1 MNLSKNYI
9 ALTEGRMSRS
19 EFLRQARQSFPNL
32 IGAGNNFEDALKIL
46 TRKGLINEELIYR
59 NKADKFPLESIERG
73 IRYELE
79 VMDVFDVHH
88 PSQEQYKKARQRAI
102 DNLGKDP
109 LYYINRIAGGT
120 KELADRD
127 QKEVDNNDQ
136 MKKVEAGTKHTLKE
150 GKYITEAPT
159 EDNVQLNKKFLDL
172 YIKYKDGNYKVKDKE
187 TGELKAGKK
196 LAPETAASKACMVV
210 RKSMNA
216 PRFRPDR
223 NTIASCSVGR
233 GKLQYQGEKDGVPT
247 FNYAWSL
254 KEATP
259 RTQYKDN
266 HVWTVNEY
274 KLAYVLAEFGN
285 QGLQLISQIYG
296 INNLNIKLLANTIIG
311 TTDAGLRF
319 AVNGMKK
326 VINDEQDSK
335 WLASYFGNT
344 KALEAYQELDGK
356 SMNDCQSAISAEK
369 CSEEEA
375 AAAQKAQEAIDTKRS
390 EGDAMANATTKQ
402 IVDRAFADFK
412 DNRTSIGKSIQDPI
426 KADKAAFVGVC
437 KNLRYDVDDPRRAV
451 LWAYLRD
458 KVNIN
463 SQARQDLD
471 AKYGVNNNTAPKFKA
486 KNLKAGNVEE
496 ATKTVNDPLFSQFY
510 QHFVKKYKDAGDPN
524 AELKARKDAKG
535 ALARYKAKQM
545 KEQQEKAVLKEHII
559 NIVGKVL
566 NEAATANLAQL
577 SDENA
582 SVSELPGIIN
592 NLENVVTEIESFW
605 IKEQQ
610 KIQGIFDQVGNIKN
624 EDGLPVGYKFVQPII
639 DSLKKDLDPVL
650 AKITLDDLKLPE
662 APAPDQTQVNDPNVE
677 VDPNDPNA
685 VPSVEPK
692 QTVFS
697 PAAKKL
703 ALQEADVEKVLRNIN
718 NLGLSD
724 EQRKKIIELSNAMYT
739 AIRQNSTN
747 MYYYAR
753 QLHDYLDQ
761 VLPKSNS
768 SLQES
773 KKKRYVK

>member
-46 TRKGLINEELIYR
+46 TRKGLINEELIYQ

-102 DNLGKDP
+102 DNLGKDS

-120 KELADRD
+120 KELADRN

-254 KEATP
+254 KEAT
-259 RTQYKDN
+259 
-266 HVWTVNEY
+266 
-274 KLAYVLAEFGN
+274 
-285 QGLQLISQIYG
+285 
-296 INNLNIKLLANTIIG
+296 
-311 TTDAGLRF
+311 
-319 AVNGMKK
+319 
-326 VINDEQDSK
+326 
-335 WLASYFGNT
+335 
-344 KALEAYQELDGK
+344 
-356 SMNDCQSAISAEK
+356 
-369 CSEEEA
+369 
-375 AAAQKAQEAIDTKRS
+375 
-390 EGDAMANATTKQ
+390 
-402 IVDRAFADFK
+402 
-412 DNRTSIGKSIQDPI
+412 
-426 KADKAAFVGVC
+426 
-437 KNLRYDVDDPRRAV
+437 
-451 LWAYLRD
+451 
-458 KVNIN
+458 
-463 SQARQDLD
+463 
-471 AKYGVNNNTAPKFKA
+471 
-486 KNLKAGNVEE
+486 
-496 ATKTVNDPLFSQFY
+496 KTVNDPLFSQFY

-559 NIVGKVL
+559 SIVGKVL

-662 APAPDQTQVNDPNVE
+662 APAPDQTQVNDPNAE

-697 PAAKKL
+697 PAAKKT

-739 AIRQNSTN
+739 AISQNSTD
-747 MYYYAR
+747 MYYYCR

-773 KKKRYVK
+773 KKKRYSK

>member
-46 TRKGLINEELIYR
+46 TRKGLINEELIYQ

-254 KEATP
+254 KEAT
-259 RTQYKDN
+259 
-266 HVWTVNEY
+266 
-274 KLAYVLAEFGN
+274 
-285 QGLQLISQIYG
+285 
-296 INNLNIKLLANTIIG
+296 
-311 TTDAGLRF
+311 
-319 AVNGMKK
+319 
-326 VINDEQDSK
+326 
-335 WLASYFGNT
+335 
-344 KALEAYQELDGK
+344 
-356 SMNDCQSAISAEK
+356 
-369 CSEEEA
+369 
-375 AAAQKAQEAIDTKRS
+375 
-390 EGDAMANATTKQ
+390 
-402 IVDRAFADFK
+402 
-412 DNRTSIGKSIQDPI
+412 
-426 KADKAAFVGVC
+426 
-437 KNLRYDVDDPRRAV
+437 
-451 LWAYLRD
+451 
-458 KVNIN
+458 
-463 SQARQDLD
+463 
-471 AKYGVNNNTAPKFKA
+471 
-486 KNLKAGNVEE
+486 
-496 ATKTVNDPLFSQFY
+496 KTVNDPLFSQFY

-559 NIVGKVL
+559 SIVGKVL

-662 APAPDQTQVNDPNVE
+662 APAPDQTQVNDPNAE

-697 PAAKKL
+697 PATKKL

-747 MYYYAR
+747 MYYYCR

>member
-46 TRKGLINEELIYR
+46 TRKGLINEELIYQ

-102 DNLGKDP
+102 DNLGKDS

-120 KELADRD
+120 KELADRN

-254 KEATP
+254 K
-259 RTQYKDN
+259 
-266 HVWTVNEY
+266 
-274 KLAYVLAEFGN
+274 
-285 QGLQLISQIYG
+285 
-296 INNLNIKLLANTIIG
+296 
-311 TTDAGLRF
+311 
-319 AVNGMKK
+319 
-326 VINDEQDSK
+326 
-335 WLASYFGNT
+335 
-344 KALEAYQELDGK
+344 
-356 SMNDCQSAISAEK
+356 
-369 CSEEEA
+369 
-375 AAAQKAQEAIDTKRS
+375 
-390 EGDAMANATTKQ
+390 
-402 IVDRAFADFK
+402 
-412 DNRTSIGKSIQDPI
+412 
-426 KADKAAFVGVC
+426 
-437 KNLRYDVDDPRRAV
+437 
-451 LWAYLRD
+451 
-458 KVNIN
+458 
-463 SQARQDLD
+463 
-471 AKYGVNNNTAPKFKA
+471 
-486 KNLKAGNVEE
+486 E

-662 APAPDQTQVNDPNVE
+662 APAPDQTQVNDPNAE

-697 PAAKKL
+697 PAAKKT

-739 AIRQNSTN
+739 AISQNSTD
-747 MYYYAR
+747 MYYYCR

-761 VLPKSNS
+761 VLPKSDS

-773 KKKRYVK
+773 KKKRYSK

>member
-46 TRKGLINEELIYR
+46 TRKGLINEELIYQ

-102 DNLGKDP
+102 DNLGKDS

-120 KELADRD
+120 KELADRN

-150 GKYITEAPT
+150 GKYTENISEDIGYWFPFAVLASYVIGSLLGYSIYGIASNLKKIQNTLKSKKLDKQAATVLKKFLEDLNNDSEFQQWKSNKKRKLRDLEKIVNRVCQGPNEKIVRRVARDIWQKSQLGTLEEAPT

-254 KEATP
+254 K
-259 RTQYKDN
+259 
-266 HVWTVNEY
+266 
-274 KLAYVLAEFGN
+274 
-285 QGLQLISQIYG
+285 
-296 INNLNIKLLANTIIG
+296 
-311 TTDAGLRF
+311 
-319 AVNGMKK
+319 
-326 VINDEQDSK
+326 
-335 WLASYFGNT
+335 
-344 KALEAYQELDGK
+344 
-356 SMNDCQSAISAEK
+356 
-369 CSEEEA
+369 
-375 AAAQKAQEAIDTKRS
+375 
-390 EGDAMANATTKQ
+390 
-402 IVDRAFADFK
+402 
-412 DNRTSIGKSIQDPI
+412 
-426 KADKAAFVGVC
+426 
-437 KNLRYDVDDPRRAV
+437 
-451 LWAYLRD
+451 
-458 KVNIN
+458 
-463 SQARQDLD
+463 
-471 AKYGVNNNTAPKFKA
+471 
-486 KNLKAGNVEE
+486 E

-662 APAPDQTQVNDPNVE
+662 APAPDQIQVNDPNTE

-697 PAAKKL
+697 PAAKKT

-739 AIRQNSTN
+739 AISQNSTD
-747 MYYYAR
+747 MYYYCR

-773 KKKRYVK
+773 KKKRYSK

>member
-46 TRKGLINEELIYR
+46 TRKGLINEELIYQ

-102 DNLGKDP
+102 DNLGKDS

-120 KELADRD
+120 KELADRN

-254 KEATP
+254 K
-259 RTQYKDN
+259 
-266 HVWTVNEY
+266 
-274 KLAYVLAEFGN
+274 
-285 QGLQLISQIYG
+285 
-296 INNLNIKLLANTIIG
+296 
-311 TTDAGLRF
+311 
-319 AVNGMKK
+319 
-326 VINDEQDSK
+326 
-335 WLASYFGNT
+335 
-344 KALEAYQELDGK
+344 
-356 SMNDCQSAISAEK
+356 
-369 CSEEEA
+369 
-375 AAAQKAQEAIDTKRS
+375 
-390 EGDAMANATTKQ
+390 
-402 IVDRAFADFK
+402 
-412 DNRTSIGKSIQDPI
+412 
-426 KADKAAFVGVC
+426 
-437 KNLRYDVDDPRRAV
+437 
-451 LWAYLRD
+451 
-458 KVNIN
+458 
-463 SQARQDLD
+463 
-471 AKYGVNNNTAPKFKA
+471 
-486 KNLKAGNVEE
+486 E

-697 PAAKKL
+697 PAAKKT

-739 AIRQNSTN
+739 AISQNSTD
-747 MYYYAR
+747 MYYYCR

-773 KKKRYVK
+773 KKKRYSK

>member
-46 TRKGLINEELIYR
+46 TRKGLINEELIYQ

-88 PSQEQYKKARQRAI
+88 PTQEQYKKARQRAI

-120 KELADRD
+120 KELADRN

-254 KEATP
+254 K
-259 RTQYKDN
+259 
-266 HVWTVNEY
+266 
-274 KLAYVLAEFGN
+274 
-285 QGLQLISQIYG
+285 
-296 INNLNIKLLANTIIG
+296 
-311 TTDAGLRF
+311 
-319 AVNGMKK
+319 
-326 VINDEQDSK
+326 
-335 WLASYFGNT
+335 
-344 KALEAYQELDGK
+344 
-356 SMNDCQSAISAEK
+356 
-369 CSEEEA
+369 
-375 AAAQKAQEAIDTKRS
+375 
-390 EGDAMANATTKQ
+390 
-402 IVDRAFADFK
+402 
-412 DNRTSIGKSIQDPI
+412 
-426 KADKAAFVGVC
+426 
-437 KNLRYDVDDPRRAV
+437 
-451 LWAYLRD
+451 
-458 KVNIN
+458 
-463 SQARQDLD
+463 
-471 AKYGVNNNTAPKFKA
+471 
-486 KNLKAGNVEE
+486 E

-624 EDGLPVGYKFVQPII
+624 EDGLPVGYKFVQPIL
-639 DSLKKDLDPVL
+639 DSLRKDLDPVL

-662 APAPDQTQVNDPNVE
+662 APAPDQTQVNDPNAE

-724 EQRKKIIELSNAMYT
+724 EQKKKIIELSNAMYT
-739 AIRQNSTN
+739 AIRQNSTD
-747 MYYYAR
+747 MYYYCR

-773 KKKRYVK
+773 KKKRYIK

>member
-46 TRKGLINEELIYR
+46 TRKGLINEELIYQ

-102 DNLGKDP
+102 DNLGKDS
-109 LYYINRIAGGT
+109 LYYINRIAGCT

-159 EDNVQLNKKFLDL
+159 EDSTQLNKKFLDL

-254 KEATP
+254 K
-259 RTQYKDN
+259 
-266 HVWTVNEY
+266 
-274 KLAYVLAEFGN
+274 
-285 QGLQLISQIYG
+285 
-296 INNLNIKLLANTIIG
+296 
-311 TTDAGLRF
+311 
-319 AVNGMKK
+319 
-326 VINDEQDSK
+326 
-335 WLASYFGNT
+335 
-344 KALEAYQELDGK
+344 
-356 SMNDCQSAISAEK
+356 
-369 CSEEEA
+369 
-375 AAAQKAQEAIDTKRS
+375 
-390 EGDAMANATTKQ
+390 
-402 IVDRAFADFK
+402 
-412 DNRTSIGKSIQDPI
+412 
-426 KADKAAFVGVC
+426 
-437 KNLRYDVDDPRRAV
+437 
-451 LWAYLRD
+451 
-458 KVNIN
+458 
-463 SQARQDLD
+463 
-471 AKYGVNNNTAPKFKA
+471 
-486 KNLKAGNVEE
+486 E

-624 EDGLPVGYKFVQPII
+624 EDGLPVGYKFVQPIL

-677 VDPNDPNA
+677 VDSNDPNA

-739 AIRQNSTN
+739 AIRQNSTD
-747 MYYYAR
+747 MYYYCR

-773 KKKRYVK
+773 FNSKKLDQLCSQHKGIKTGVNDKAVLFALQQQVTDKNFDQIFHGWKGKNLSDGEKQKLDQIVFNDGTHLTIDLSSLDMNKASNQRFSRDKTSYNAKDDSYVPTLGKNSKNVNIPLARSIRRQRYSK

>member
-46 TRKGLINEELIYR
+46 TRKGLINEELIYQ

-159 EDNVQLNKKFLDL
+159 EDSVQLNKKFLDL

-254 KEATP
+254 K
-259 RTQYKDN
+259 
-266 HVWTVNEY
+266 
-274 KLAYVLAEFGN
+274 
-285 QGLQLISQIYG
+285 
-296 INNLNIKLLANTIIG
+296 
-311 TTDAGLRF
+311 
-319 AVNGMKK
+319 
-326 VINDEQDSK
+326 
-335 WLASYFGNT
+335 
-344 KALEAYQELDGK
+344 
-356 SMNDCQSAISAEK
+356 
-369 CSEEEA
+369 
-375 AAAQKAQEAIDTKRS
+375 
-390 EGDAMANATTKQ
+390 
-402 IVDRAFADFK
+402 
-412 DNRTSIGKSIQDPI
+412 
-426 KADKAAFVGVC
+426 
-437 KNLRYDVDDPRRAV
+437 
-451 LWAYLRD
+451 
-458 KVNIN
+458 
-463 SQARQDLD
+463 
-471 AKYGVNNNTAPKFKA
+471 
-486 KNLKAGNVEE
+486 E

-747 MYYYAR
+747 MYYYCR

-761 VLPKSNS
+761 VLPESNS

-773 KKKRYVK
+773 FNSKKLDQLCSQHKGIKADVNDKAVLFALQQQVTDKNFDQIFHGWKGKNLSDREKQKLDQIVFNDGTHLTVDLSSLDMNKASNQRFNRDKTSYNAKDDSYVPTLGKNSKNVNIPLARSIRRQRYSK

>member
-46 TRKGLINEELIYR
+46 TRKGLINEELIYQ

-102 DNLGKDP
+102 DNLGKDS

-254 KEATP
+254 K
-259 RTQYKDN
+259 
-266 HVWTVNEY
+266 
-274 KLAYVLAEFGN
+274 
-285 QGLQLISQIYG
+285 
-296 INNLNIKLLANTIIG
+296 
-311 TTDAGLRF
+311 
-319 AVNGMKK
+319 
-326 VINDEQDSK
+326 
-335 WLASYFGNT
+335 
-344 KALEAYQELDGK
+344 
-356 SMNDCQSAISAEK
+356 
-369 CSEEEA
+369 
-375 AAAQKAQEAIDTKRS
+375 
-390 EGDAMANATTKQ
+390 
-402 IVDRAFADFK
+402 
-412 DNRTSIGKSIQDPI
+412 
-426 KADKAAFVGVC
+426 
-437 KNLRYDVDDPRRAV
+437 
-451 LWAYLRD
+451 
-458 KVNIN
+458 
-463 SQARQDLD
+463 
-471 AKYGVNNNTAPKFKA
+471 
-486 KNLKAGNVEE
+486 E

-703 ALQEADVEKVLRNIN
+703 ALQEADVEKVLSNIN

-724 EQRKKIIELSNAMYT
+724 EQKKKIIELSNAMYT

-747 MYYYAR
+747 MYYYGR

-773 KKKRYVK
+773 KKKRYSK

>member
-46 TRKGLINEELIYR
+46 TRKGLINEELIYQ

-120 KELADRD
+120 KELADRN

-136 MKKVEAGTKHTLKE
+136 MKKVEAGTKHTLRE

-159 EDNVQLNKKFLDL
+159 EDSTQLNKKFLDL

-254 KEATP
+254 K
-259 RTQYKDN
+259 
-266 HVWTVNEY
+266 
-274 KLAYVLAEFGN
+274 
-285 QGLQLISQIYG
+285 
-296 INNLNIKLLANTIIG
+296 
-311 TTDAGLRF
+311 
-319 AVNGMKK
+319 
-326 VINDEQDSK
+326 
-335 WLASYFGNT
+335 
-344 KALEAYQELDGK
+344 
-356 SMNDCQSAISAEK
+356 
-369 CSEEEA
+369 
-375 AAAQKAQEAIDTKRS
+375 
-390 EGDAMANATTKQ
+390 
-402 IVDRAFADFK
+402 
-412 DNRTSIGKSIQDPI
+412 
-426 KADKAAFVGVC
+426 
-437 KNLRYDVDDPRRAV
+437 
-451 LWAYLRD
+451 
-458 KVNIN
+458 
-463 SQARQDLD
+463 
-471 AKYGVNNNTAPKFKA
+471 
-486 KNLKAGNVEE
+486 E

-592 NLENVVTEIESFW
+592 SLENVVTEIESFW

-662 APAPDQTQVNDPNVE
+662 APAPDQTQVNDPNAE

-739 AIRQNSTN
+739 AIRQNSTD
-747 MYYYAR
+747 MYYYCR

-773 KKKRYVK
+773 KKKRYSK

>member
-46 TRKGLINEELIYR
+46 TRKGLINEELIYQ

-120 KELADRD
+120 KELADRN

-254 KEATP
+254 K
-259 RTQYKDN
+259 
-266 HVWTVNEY
+266 
-274 KLAYVLAEFGN
+274 
-285 QGLQLISQIYG
+285 
-296 INNLNIKLLANTIIG
+296 
-311 TTDAGLRF
+311 
-319 AVNGMKK
+319 
-326 VINDEQDSK
+326 
-335 WLASYFGNT
+335 
-344 KALEAYQELDGK
+344 
-356 SMNDCQSAISAEK
+356 
-369 CSEEEA
+369 
-375 AAAQKAQEAIDTKRS
+375 
-390 EGDAMANATTKQ
+390 
-402 IVDRAFADFK
+402 
-412 DNRTSIGKSIQDPI
+412 
-426 KADKAAFVGVC
+426 
-437 KNLRYDVDDPRRAV
+437 
-451 LWAYLRD
+451 
-458 KVNIN
+458 
-463 SQARQDLD
+463 
-471 AKYGVNNNTAPKFKA
+471 
-486 KNLKAGNVEE
+486 E

-662 APAPDQTQVNDPNVE
+662 APASDQTQVNDPNAE

-703 ALQEADVEKVLRNIN
+703 ALQEADVEKVLSNIN

-724 EQRKKIIELSNAMYT
+724 EQKKKIIELSNAMYT
-739 AIRQNSTN
+739 AIRQNSTS
-747 MYYYAR
+747 MYYYCR

-773 KKKRYVK
+773 FNSKKLDQLCSQHKGIKADVNDKAVLFALQQQVTDKNFDQIFHGWKGKNLSDREKQKLDQIVFNDGTHLTVDLSSLDMNKASNQRFSRDKTSYNAKDDSYVPTLGKNSKNVNIPLARSIRRQRYSKLK

>member
-46 TRKGLINEELIYR
+46 TRKGLINEELIYQ

-102 DNLGKDP
+102 DNLGKDS
-109 LYYINRIAGGT
+109 LYYINRIAGCT

-254 KEATP
+254 KEAT
-259 RTQYKDN
+259 
-266 HVWTVNEY
+266 
-274 KLAYVLAEFGN
+274 
-285 QGLQLISQIYG
+285 
-296 INNLNIKLLANTIIG
+296 
-311 TTDAGLRF
+311 
-319 AVNGMKK
+319 
-326 VINDEQDSK
+326 
-335 WLASYFGNT
+335 
-344 KALEAYQELDGK
+344 
-356 SMNDCQSAISAEK
+356 
-369 CSEEEA
+369 
-375 AAAQKAQEAIDTKRS
+375 
-390 EGDAMANATTKQ
+390 
-402 IVDRAFADFK
+402 
-412 DNRTSIGKSIQDPI
+412 
-426 KADKAAFVGVC
+426 
-437 KNLRYDVDDPRRAV
+437 
-451 LWAYLRD
+451 
-458 KVNIN
+458 
-463 SQARQDLD
+463 
-471 AKYGVNNNTAPKFKA
+471 
-486 KNLKAGNVEE
+486 
-496 ATKTVNDPLFSQFY
+496 KTVNDPLFSQFY

-545 KEQQEKAVLKEHII
+545 KEQQEKAILKEHII

-662 APAPDQTQVNDPNVE
+662 APAPDQTQVNDPNAE

-739 AIRQNSTN
+739 AISQNSTD

-773 KKKRYVK
+773 KKKRYSK

>member
-46 TRKGLINEELIYR
+46 TRKGLINEELIYQ

-120 KELADRD
+120 KELADRN

-150 GKYITEAPT
+150 GKYTENISEDIGYWFPFAVLASYVVGSLLGYSIYGIASNLKKIQNTLKSKKLDKQAATVLKKFLEDLNNDSEFQQWKSNKKRKLRDLEKIVNRVCQGPNEKIVRRVARDIWQKSQLGTLEEAPT

-254 KEATP
+254 KEAT
-259 RTQYKDN
+259 
-266 HVWTVNEY
+266 
-274 KLAYVLAEFGN
+274 
-285 QGLQLISQIYG
+285 
-296 INNLNIKLLANTIIG
+296 
-311 TTDAGLRF
+311 
-319 AVNGMKK
+319 
-326 VINDEQDSK
+326 
-335 WLASYFGNT
+335 
-344 KALEAYQELDGK
+344 
-356 SMNDCQSAISAEK
+356 
-369 CSEEEA
+369 
-375 AAAQKAQEAIDTKRS
+375 
-390 EGDAMANATTKQ
+390 
-402 IVDRAFADFK
+402 
-412 DNRTSIGKSIQDPI
+412 
-426 KADKAAFVGVC
+426 
-437 KNLRYDVDDPRRAV
+437 
-451 LWAYLRD
+451 
-458 KVNIN
+458 
-463 SQARQDLD
+463 
-471 AKYGVNNNTAPKFKA
+471 
-486 KNLKAGNVEE
+486 
-496 ATKTVNDPLFSQFY
+496 KTVNDPLFSQFY

-559 NIVGKVL
+559 SIVGKVL

-662 APAPDQTQVNDPNVE
+662 APAPDQIQVNDPNAE

-739 AIRQNSTN
+739 AIRQNSTD
-747 MYYYAR
+747 MYYYCR

-768 SLQES
+768 PLQES
-773 KKKRYVK
+773 KKKRYIK

>member
-46 TRKGLINEELIYR
+46 TRKGLINEELIYQ

-120 KELADRD
+120 KELADRN

-254 KEATP
+254 K
-259 RTQYKDN
+259 
-266 HVWTVNEY
+266 
-274 KLAYVLAEFGN
+274 
-285 QGLQLISQIYG
+285 
-296 INNLNIKLLANTIIG
+296 
-311 TTDAGLRF
+311 
-319 AVNGMKK
+319 
-326 VINDEQDSK
+326 
-335 WLASYFGNT
+335 
-344 KALEAYQELDGK
+344 
-356 SMNDCQSAISAEK
+356 
-369 CSEEEA
+369 
-375 AAAQKAQEAIDTKRS
+375 
-390 EGDAMANATTKQ
+390 
-402 IVDRAFADFK
+402 
-412 DNRTSIGKSIQDPI
+412 
-426 KADKAAFVGVC
+426 
-437 KNLRYDVDDPRRAV
+437 
-451 LWAYLRD
+451 
-458 KVNIN
+458 
-463 SQARQDLD
+463 
-471 AKYGVNNNTAPKFKA
+471 
-486 KNLKAGNVEE
+486 E

-662 APAPDQTQVNDPNVE
+662 APAPDQTQVNDPNAE

-739 AIRQNSTN
+739 AIRQNSTD
-747 MYYYAR
+747 MYYYCR

-773 KKKRYVK
+773 KKKRYSK

>member
-46 TRKGLINEELIYR
+46 TRKGLINEELIYQ

-136 MKKVEAGTKHTLKE
+136 MKKVEVGTKHTLKE
-150 GKYITEAPT
+150 GKYTENISEDIGYWFPFAVLASYVIGSLLGYSIYGIASNLKKIQNTLKSKKLDKQAATVLKKFLEDLNNDSEFQQWKSNKKRKLRDLEKIVNRVCQGPNEKIVRRVARDIWQKSQLGTLEEAPT
-159 EDNVQLNKKFLDL
+159 EDNTQLNKKFLDL
-172 YIKYKDGNYKVKDKE
+172 YIKYKDGNYQVKDKE
-187 TGELKAGKK
+187 SGELKPGKK
-196 LAPETAASKACMVV
+196 LAPETAAQKACLVI

-254 KEATP
+254 K
-259 RTQYKDN
+259 
-266 HVWTVNEY
+266 
-274 KLAYVLAEFGN
+274 
-285 QGLQLISQIYG
+285 
-296 INNLNIKLLANTIIG
+296 
-311 TTDAGLRF
+311 
-319 AVNGMKK
+319 
-326 VINDEQDSK
+326 
-335 WLASYFGNT
+335 
-344 KALEAYQELDGK
+344 
-356 SMNDCQSAISAEK
+356 
-369 CSEEEA
+369 
-375 AAAQKAQEAIDTKRS
+375 
-390 EGDAMANATTKQ
+390 
-402 IVDRAFADFK
+402 
-412 DNRTSIGKSIQDPI
+412 
-426 KADKAAFVGVC
+426 
-437 KNLRYDVDDPRRAV
+437 
-451 LWAYLRD
+451 
-458 KVNIN
+458 
-463 SQARQDLD
+463 
-471 AKYGVNNNTAPKFKA
+471 
-486 KNLKAGNVEE
+486 E

-739 AIRQNSTN
+739 AIRQNSTD
-747 MYYYAR
+747 MYYYCR

-773 KKKRYVK
+773 KKKRYIK

>member
-46 TRKGLINEELIYR
+46 TRKGLINEELIYQ

-120 KELADRD
+120 KELADRN

-150 GKYITEAPT
+150 GKYTENISEDIGYWFPFAVLASYVIGSLLGYSIYGIASNLKKIQNTLKSKKLDKQAATVLKKFLEDLNNDPEFQQWKSNKKRKLRDLEKIVNRVCQGPNEKIVRRVARDIWQKSKLGTLEEAPT
-159 EDNVQLNKKFLDL
+159 EDNTQLNKKFLDL
-172 YIKYKDGNYKVKDKE
+172 YIKYKDGNYQVKDKE
-187 TGELKAGKK
+187 SGELKPGKK
-196 LAPETAASKACMVV
+196 LAPETAAQKACLVI

-254 KEATP
+254 K
-259 RTQYKDN
+259 
-266 HVWTVNEY
+266 
-274 KLAYVLAEFGN
+274 
-285 QGLQLISQIYG
+285 
-296 INNLNIKLLANTIIG
+296 
-311 TTDAGLRF
+311 
-319 AVNGMKK
+319 
-326 VINDEQDSK
+326 
-335 WLASYFGNT
+335 
-344 KALEAYQELDGK
+344 
-356 SMNDCQSAISAEK
+356 
-369 CSEEEA
+369 
-375 AAAQKAQEAIDTKRS
+375 
-390 EGDAMANATTKQ
+390 
-402 IVDRAFADFK
+402 
-412 DNRTSIGKSIQDPI
+412 
-426 KADKAAFVGVC
+426 
-437 KNLRYDVDDPRRAV
+437 
-451 LWAYLRD
+451 
-458 KVNIN
+458 
-463 SQARQDLD
+463 
-471 AKYGVNNNTAPKFKA
+471 
-486 KNLKAGNVEE
+486 E

-592 NLENVVTEIESFW
+592 SLENVVTEIESFW

-662 APAPDQTQVNDPNVE
+662 APAPDQTQVNDPNAE

-703 ALQEADVEKVLRNIN
+703 DLQEADVEKVLRNIN

-739 AIRQNSTN
+739 AISQNSTD
-747 MYYYAR
+747 MYYYCR

-773 KKKRYVK
+773 KKKRYIK

>member
-1 MNLSKNYI
+1 
-9 ALTEGRMSRS
+9 
-19 EFLRQARQSFPNL
+19 
-32 IGAGNNFEDALKIL
+32 
-46 TRKGLINEELIYR
+46 
-59 NKADKFPLESIERG
+59 
-73 IRYELE
+73 
-79 VMDVFDVHH
+79 
-88 PSQEQYKKARQRAI
+88 
-102 DNLGKDP
+102 
-109 LYYINRIAGGT
+109 
-120 KELADRD
+120 
-127 QKEVDNNDQ
+127 
-136 MKKVEAGTKHTLKE
+136 
-150 GKYITEAPT
+150 
-159 EDNVQLNKKFLDL
+159 
-172 YIKYKDGNYKVKDKE
+172 
-187 TGELKAGKK
+187 
-196 LAPETAASKACMVV
+196 MVV

-254 KEATP
+254 K
-259 RTQYKDN
+259 
-266 HVWTVNEY
+266 
-274 KLAYVLAEFGN
+274 
-285 QGLQLISQIYG
+285 
-296 INNLNIKLLANTIIG
+296 
-311 TTDAGLRF
+311 
-319 AVNGMKK
+319 
-326 VINDEQDSK
+326 
-335 WLASYFGNT
+335 
-344 KALEAYQELDGK
+344 
-356 SMNDCQSAISAEK
+356 
-369 CSEEEA
+369 
-375 AAAQKAQEAIDTKRS
+375 
-390 EGDAMANATTKQ
+390 
-402 IVDRAFADFK
+402 
-412 DNRTSIGKSIQDPI
+412 
-426 KADKAAFVGVC
+426 
-437 KNLRYDVDDPRRAV
+437 
-451 LWAYLRD
+451 
-458 KVNIN
+458 
-463 SQARQDLD
+463 
-471 AKYGVNNNTAPKFKA
+471 
-486 KNLKAGNVEE
+486 E

-703 ALQEADVEKVLRNIN
+703 ALQEADVEKVLSNIN

-724 EQRKKIIELSNAMYT
+724 EQKKKIIELSNAMYT

-747 MYYYAR
+747 MYYYGR

-773 KKKRYVK
+773 KKKRYSK

>member
-46 TRKGLINEELIYR
+46 TRKGLINEELIYQ

-254 KEATP
+254 KEAT
-259 RTQYKDN
+259 
-266 HVWTVNEY
+266 
-274 KLAYVLAEFGN
+274 
-285 QGLQLISQIYG
+285 
-296 INNLNIKLLANTIIG
+296 
-311 TTDAGLRF
+311 
-319 AVNGMKK
+319 
-326 VINDEQDSK
+326 
-335 WLASYFGNT
+335 
-344 KALEAYQELDGK
+344 
-356 SMNDCQSAISAEK
+356 
-369 CSEEEA
+369 
-375 AAAQKAQEAIDTKRS
+375 
-390 EGDAMANATTKQ
+390 
-402 IVDRAFADFK
+402 
-412 DNRTSIGKSIQDPI
+412 
-426 KADKAAFVGVC
+426 
-437 KNLRYDVDDPRRAV
+437 
-451 LWAYLRD
+451 
-458 KVNIN
+458 
-463 SQARQDLD
+463 
-471 AKYGVNNNTAPKFKA
+471 
-486 KNLKAGNVEE
+486 
-496 ATKTVNDPLFSQFY
+496 KTVNDPLFSQFY

-624 EDGLPVGYKFVQPII
+624 EDGLPVGYKFVQPIL

-662 APAPDQTQVNDPNVE
+662 APAPDQTQVNDPNAE

-724 EQRKKIIELSNAMYT
+724 EQKKKIIELSNAMYT
-739 AIRQNSTN
+739 AIRQNSTD
-747 MYYYAR
+747 MYYYCR

-773 KKKRYVK
+773 KKKRYIK

>member
-46 TRKGLINEELIYR
+46 TRKGLINEELIYQ

-120 KELADRD
+120 KELADRN

-254 KEATP
+254 KEAT
-259 RTQYKDN
+259 
-266 HVWTVNEY
+266 
-274 KLAYVLAEFGN
+274 
-285 QGLQLISQIYG
+285 
-296 INNLNIKLLANTIIG
+296 
-311 TTDAGLRF
+311 
-319 AVNGMKK
+319 
-326 VINDEQDSK
+326 
-335 WLASYFGNT
+335 
-344 KALEAYQELDGK
+344 
-356 SMNDCQSAISAEK
+356 
-369 CSEEEA
+369 
-375 AAAQKAQEAIDTKRS
+375 
-390 EGDAMANATTKQ
+390 
-402 IVDRAFADFK
+402 
-412 DNRTSIGKSIQDPI
+412 
-426 KADKAAFVGVC
+426 
-437 KNLRYDVDDPRRAV
+437 
-451 LWAYLRD
+451 
-458 KVNIN
+458 
-463 SQARQDLD
+463 
-471 AKYGVNNNTAPKFKA
+471 
-486 KNLKAGNVEE
+486 
-496 ATKTVNDPLFSQFY
+496 KTVNDPLFSQFY

-592 NLENVVTEIESFW
+592 SLENVVTEIESFW

-662 APAPDQTQVNDPNVE
+662 APAPDQTQVNDPNAE

-703 ALQEADVEKVLRNIN
+703 ALQEADVEKVLSNIN

-724 EQRKKIIELSNAMYT
+724 EQKKKIIELSNAMYT
-739 AIRQNSTN
+739 AIRQNSTR
-747 MYYYAR
+747 MYYYGR

-773 KKKRYVK
+773 KKKRYIK

>member
-46 TRKGLINEELIYR
+46 TRKGLINEELIYQ

-120 KELADRD
+120 KELADRN

-254 KEATP
+254 KEAT
-259 RTQYKDN
+259 
-266 HVWTVNEY
+266 
-274 KLAYVLAEFGN
+274 
-285 QGLQLISQIYG
+285 
-296 INNLNIKLLANTIIG
+296 
-311 TTDAGLRF
+311 
-319 AVNGMKK
+319 
-326 VINDEQDSK
+326 
-335 WLASYFGNT
+335 
-344 KALEAYQELDGK
+344 
-356 SMNDCQSAISAEK
+356 
-369 CSEEEA
+369 
-375 AAAQKAQEAIDTKRS
+375 
-390 EGDAMANATTKQ
+390 
-402 IVDRAFADFK
+402 
-412 DNRTSIGKSIQDPI
+412 
-426 KADKAAFVGVC
+426 
-437 KNLRYDVDDPRRAV
+437 
-451 LWAYLRD
+451 
-458 KVNIN
+458 
-463 SQARQDLD
+463 
-471 AKYGVNNNTAPKFKA
+471 
-486 KNLKAGNVEE
+486 
-496 ATKTVNDPLFSQFY
+496 KTVNDPLFSQFY

-592 NLENVVTEIESFW
+592 SLENVVTEIESFW

-662 APAPDQTQVNDPNVE
+662 APAPDQTQVNDPNAE

-739 AIRQNSTN
+739 AIRQNSTD
-747 MYYYAR
+747 MYYYCR

-773 KKKRYVK
+773 KKKRYIK

>member
-1 MNLSKNYI
+1 
-9 ALTEGRMSRS
+9 
-19 EFLRQARQSFPNL
+19 
-32 IGAGNNFEDALKIL
+32 
-46 TRKGLINEELIYR
+46 
-59 NKADKFPLESIERG
+59 
-73 IRYELE
+73 
-79 VMDVFDVHH
+79 MDVFDVHH

-109 LYYINRIAGGT
+109 LYYINRIAGCT

-254 KEATP
+254 K
-259 RTQYKDN
+259 
-266 HVWTVNEY
+266 
-274 KLAYVLAEFGN
+274 
-285 QGLQLISQIYG
+285 
-296 INNLNIKLLANTIIG
+296 
-311 TTDAGLRF
+311 
-319 AVNGMKK
+319 
-326 VINDEQDSK
+326 
-335 WLASYFGNT
+335 
-344 KALEAYQELDGK
+344 
-356 SMNDCQSAISAEK
+356 
-369 CSEEEA
+369 
-375 AAAQKAQEAIDTKRS
+375 
-390 EGDAMANATTKQ
+390 
-402 IVDRAFADFK
+402 
-412 DNRTSIGKSIQDPI
+412 
-426 KADKAAFVGVC
+426 
-437 KNLRYDVDDPRRAV
+437 
-451 LWAYLRD
+451 
-458 KVNIN
+458 
-463 SQARQDLD
+463 
-471 AKYGVNNNTAPKFKA
+471 
-486 KNLKAGNVEE
+486 E

-624 EDGLPVGYKFVQPII
+624 EDGLPVGYKFVQPIL

-662 APAPDQTQVNDPNVE
+662 APAPDQTQVNDPNAE

-739 AIRQNSTN
+739 AIRQNSTD

-773 KKKRYVK
+773 KKKRYIK

>member
-1 MNLSKNYI
+1 MNPSKNYI
-9 ALTEGRMSRS
+9 ALTEGRMSRA
-19 EFLRQARQSFPNL
+19 EFLRQARQAFPNL
-32 IGAGNNFEDALKIL
+32 IGAGNSFDDALKIL
-46 TRKGLINEELIYR
+46 TRRGLINEELVYQ

-79 VMDVFDVHH
+79 VMDVYDIHH

-109 LYYINRIAGGT
+109 LYYINKIAEPVEQPKQEDTEGD
-120 KELADRD
+120 L
-127 QKEVDNNDQ
+127 
-136 MKKVEAGTKHTLKE
+136 KKVEAGTKHTLKE
-150 GKYITEAPT
+150 GKYITEAPA
-159 EDNVQLNKKFLDL
+159 EDSTQLNKKFLDL
-172 YIKYKDGNYKVKDKE
+172 YIKYKDGNYQIKDKE
-187 TGELKAGKK
+187 TGELKPGKK
-196 LAPETAASKACMVV
+196 LAPETAAQKACLVV

-233 GKLQYQGEKDGVPT
+233 GKLQYQGERDGVPS

-266 HVWTVNEY
+266 HVWTANEY
-274 KLAYVLAEFGN
+274 KLAYVLAEFGK
-285 QGLQLISQIYG
+285 QGLQLIGQIYG
-296 INNLNIKLLANTIIG
+296 IDNLSVKLLANTIIG

-319 AVNGMKK
+319 AVDGMKK

-356 SMNDCQSAISAEK
+356 SMNDCRAAISPDR

-402 IVDRAFADFK
+402 IVDRAFEDFK
-412 DNRTSIGKSIQDPI
+412 SNRTSIGKSIQDPV
-426 KADKAAFVGVC
+426 KADKAAFIGVC
-437 KNLRYDVDDPRRAV
+437 KNLGYDPDDPRRAV

-458 KVNIN
+458 RVNIN
-463 SQARQDLD
+463 GQARQDLD
-471 AKYGVNNNTAPKFKA
+471 AKYGVNNSTAPKFKT

-496 ATKTVNDPLFSQFY
+496 ATKTVSDPLFNQFY

-545 KEQQEKAVLKEHII
+545 KEQQEKSILKEHII
-559 NIVGKVL
+559 GIIGKVL

-582 SVSELPGIIN
+582 SVAELPGIIN

-624 EDGLPVGYKFVQPII
+624 EDGLPVGYKFVQPMIE
-639 DSLKKDLDPVL
+639 SLKKDLEPVL

-662 APAPDQTQVNDPNVE
+662 APAPDQTQVNDPNAQAE
-677 VDPNDPNA
+677 VPP
-685 VPSVEPK
+685 VEPK

-697 PAAKKL
+697 PA
-703 ALQEADVEKVLRNIN
+703 QEKE
-718 NLGLSD
+718 
-724 EQRKKIIELSNAMYT
+724 
-739 AIRQNSTN
+739 
-747 MYYYAR
+747 
-753 QLHDYLDQ
+753 
-761 VLPKSNS
+761 P
-768 SLQES
+768 LQES
-773 KKKRYVK
+773 KKNKRYTK

>member
-46 TRKGLINEELIYR
+46 TRKGLINEELIYQ

-120 KELADRD
+120 KELADRN

-159 EDNVQLNKKFLDL
+159 EDNTQLNKKFLDL
-172 YIKYKDGNYKVKDKE
+172 YIKYKDGNYQVKDKE
-187 TGELKAGKK
+187 SGELKPGKK
-196 LAPETAASKACMVV
+196 LAPETAAQKACLVI

-254 KEATP
+254 K
-259 RTQYKDN
+259 
-266 HVWTVNEY
+266 
-274 KLAYVLAEFGN
+274 
-285 QGLQLISQIYG
+285 
-296 INNLNIKLLANTIIG
+296 
-311 TTDAGLRF
+311 
-319 AVNGMKK
+319 
-326 VINDEQDSK
+326 
-335 WLASYFGNT
+335 
-344 KALEAYQELDGK
+344 
-356 SMNDCQSAISAEK
+356 
-369 CSEEEA
+369 
-375 AAAQKAQEAIDTKRS
+375 
-390 EGDAMANATTKQ
+390 
-402 IVDRAFADFK
+402 
-412 DNRTSIGKSIQDPI
+412 
-426 KADKAAFVGVC
+426 
-437 KNLRYDVDDPRRAV
+437 
-451 LWAYLRD
+451 
-458 KVNIN
+458 
-463 SQARQDLD
+463 
-471 AKYGVNNNTAPKFKA
+471 
-486 KNLKAGNVEE
+486 E

-739 AIRQNSTN
+739 AIRQNSTD
-747 MYYYAR
+747 MYYYCR

-773 KKKRYVK
+773 KKKRYIK

>member
-46 TRKGLINEELIYR
+46 TRKGLINEELIYQ

-120 KELADRD
+120 KELAYRN

-159 EDNVQLNKKFLDL
+159 EDSVQLNKKFLDL

-254 KEATP
+254 K
-259 RTQYKDN
+259 
-266 HVWTVNEY
+266 
-274 KLAYVLAEFGN
+274 
-285 QGLQLISQIYG
+285 
-296 INNLNIKLLANTIIG
+296 
-311 TTDAGLRF
+311 
-319 AVNGMKK
+319 
-326 VINDEQDSK
+326 
-335 WLASYFGNT
+335 
-344 KALEAYQELDGK
+344 
-356 SMNDCQSAISAEK
+356 
-369 CSEEEA
+369 
-375 AAAQKAQEAIDTKRS
+375 
-390 EGDAMANATTKQ
+390 
-402 IVDRAFADFK
+402 
-412 DNRTSIGKSIQDPI
+412 
-426 KADKAAFVGVC
+426 
-437 KNLRYDVDDPRRAV
+437 
-451 LWAYLRD
+451 
-458 KVNIN
+458 
-463 SQARQDLD
+463 
-471 AKYGVNNNTAPKFKA
+471 
-486 KNLKAGNVEE
+486 E

-624 EDGLPVGYKFVQPII
+624 EDGLPVGYKFVQPIL

-739 AIRQNSTN
+739 AIRQNSTD
-747 MYYYAR
+747 MYYYCR

-773 KKKRYVK
+773 FNSKKLDQLCSQHKGIKTGVNDKAVLFALQQQVTDKNFDQIFHGWKGKNLSDREKQKLDQIVFNDGTHLTVDLSSLDMDKAGDQRFNRDRTSYNAKDDSYVPTLGKNSKNVNIPLARSIRRQRYSK

>member
-46 TRKGLINEELIYR
+46 TRKGLINEELIYQ

-79 VMDVFDVHH
+79 VMDVFDIHH

-254 KEATP
+254 KEAT
-259 RTQYKDN
+259 
-266 HVWTVNEY
+266 
-274 KLAYVLAEFGN
+274 
-285 QGLQLISQIYG
+285 
-296 INNLNIKLLANTIIG
+296 
-311 TTDAGLRF
+311 
-319 AVNGMKK
+319 
-326 VINDEQDSK
+326 
-335 WLASYFGNT
+335 
-344 KALEAYQELDGK
+344 
-356 SMNDCQSAISAEK
+356 
-369 CSEEEA
+369 
-375 AAAQKAQEAIDTKRS
+375 
-390 EGDAMANATTKQ
+390 
-402 IVDRAFADFK
+402 
-412 DNRTSIGKSIQDPI
+412 
-426 KADKAAFVGVC
+426 
-437 KNLRYDVDDPRRAV
+437 
-451 LWAYLRD
+451 
-458 KVNIN
+458 
-463 SQARQDLD
+463 
-471 AKYGVNNNTAPKFKA
+471 
-486 KNLKAGNVEE
+486 
-496 ATKTVNDPLFSQFY
+496 KTVNDPLFSQFY

-624 EDGLPVGYKFVQPII
+624 EDGLPVGYKFVQPIL

-662 APAPDQTQVNDPNVE
+662 APAPDQTQVNDPNAE

-739 AIRQNSTN
+739 AISQNSTD

-753 QLHDYLDQ
+753 RLHDYLDQ

-773 KKKRYVK
+773 KKKRYSK

>member
-46 TRKGLINEELIYR
+46 TRKGLINEELIYQ

-79 VMDVFDVHH
+79 VMDVFDIHH

-120 KELADRD
+120 KELADRN

-254 KEATP
+254 K
-259 RTQYKDN
+259 
-266 HVWTVNEY
+266 
-274 KLAYVLAEFGN
+274 
-285 QGLQLISQIYG
+285 
-296 INNLNIKLLANTIIG
+296 
-311 TTDAGLRF
+311 
-319 AVNGMKK
+319 
-326 VINDEQDSK
+326 
-335 WLASYFGNT
+335 
-344 KALEAYQELDGK
+344 
-356 SMNDCQSAISAEK
+356 
-369 CSEEEA
+369 
-375 AAAQKAQEAIDTKRS
+375 
-390 EGDAMANATTKQ
+390 
-402 IVDRAFADFK
+402 
-412 DNRTSIGKSIQDPI
+412 
-426 KADKAAFVGVC
+426 
-437 KNLRYDVDDPRRAV
+437 
-451 LWAYLRD
+451 
-458 KVNIN
+458 
-463 SQARQDLD
+463 
-471 AKYGVNNNTAPKFKA
+471 
-486 KNLKAGNVEE
+486 E

-624 EDGLPVGYKFVQPII
+624 EDGLPVGYKFVQPIL

-662 APAPDQTQVNDPNVE
+662 APAPDQTQVNDPNAE

-739 AIRQNSTN
+739 AISQNSTD

-753 QLHDYLDQ
+753 RLHDYLDQ

-773 KKKRYVK
+773 KKKRYSK

>member
-46 TRKGLINEELIYR
+46 TRKGLINEELIYQ

-254 KEATP
+254 KEAT
-259 RTQYKDN
+259 
-266 HVWTVNEY
+266 
-274 KLAYVLAEFGN
+274 
-285 QGLQLISQIYG
+285 
-296 INNLNIKLLANTIIG
+296 
-311 TTDAGLRF
+311 
-319 AVNGMKK
+319 
-326 VINDEQDSK
+326 
-335 WLASYFGNT
+335 
-344 KALEAYQELDGK
+344 
-356 SMNDCQSAISAEK
+356 
-369 CSEEEA
+369 
-375 AAAQKAQEAIDTKRS
+375 
-390 EGDAMANATTKQ
+390 
-402 IVDRAFADFK
+402 
-412 DNRTSIGKSIQDPI
+412 
-426 KADKAAFVGVC
+426 
-437 KNLRYDVDDPRRAV
+437 
-451 LWAYLRD
+451 
-458 KVNIN
+458 
-463 SQARQDLD
+463 
-471 AKYGVNNNTAPKFKA
+471 
-486 KNLKAGNVEE
+486 
-496 ATKTVNDPLFSQFY
+496 KTVNDPLFSQFY

-662 APAPDQTQVNDPNVE
+662 APAPDQTQVNDPNAE

-697 PAAKKL
+697 PATKKL

-739 AIRQNSTN
+739 AISQNSTD

-773 KKKRYVK
+773 KKKRYIK

>member
-46 TRKGLINEELIYR
+46 TRKGLINEELIYQ

-120 KELADRD
+120 KELADRN

-254 KEATP
+254 K
-259 RTQYKDN
+259 
-266 HVWTVNEY
+266 
-274 KLAYVLAEFGN
+274 
-285 QGLQLISQIYG
+285 
-296 INNLNIKLLANTIIG
+296 
-311 TTDAGLRF
+311 
-319 AVNGMKK
+319 
-326 VINDEQDSK
+326 
-335 WLASYFGNT
+335 
-344 KALEAYQELDGK
+344 
-356 SMNDCQSAISAEK
+356 
-369 CSEEEA
+369 
-375 AAAQKAQEAIDTKRS
+375 
-390 EGDAMANATTKQ
+390 
-402 IVDRAFADFK
+402 
-412 DNRTSIGKSIQDPI
+412 
-426 KADKAAFVGVC
+426 
-437 KNLRYDVDDPRRAV
+437 
-451 LWAYLRD
+451 
-458 KVNIN
+458 
-463 SQARQDLD
+463 
-471 AKYGVNNNTAPKFKA
+471 
-486 KNLKAGNVEE
+486 E

-724 EQRKKIIELSNAMYT
+724 EQKKKIIELSNAMYT
-739 AIRQNSTN
+739 AIRQNSTD
-747 MYYYAR
+747 MYYYCR

-773 KKKRYVK
+773 KKKRYIK

>member
-46 TRKGLINEELIYR
+46 TRKGLINEELIYQ

-120 KELADRD
+120 KELADRN

-254 KEATP
+254 K
-259 RTQYKDN
+259 
-266 HVWTVNEY
+266 
-274 KLAYVLAEFGN
+274 
-285 QGLQLISQIYG
+285 
-296 INNLNIKLLANTIIG
+296 
-311 TTDAGLRF
+311 
-319 AVNGMKK
+319 
-326 VINDEQDSK
+326 
-335 WLASYFGNT
+335 
-344 KALEAYQELDGK
+344 
-356 SMNDCQSAISAEK
+356 
-369 CSEEEA
+369 
-375 AAAQKAQEAIDTKRS
+375 
-390 EGDAMANATTKQ
+390 
-402 IVDRAFADFK
+402 
-412 DNRTSIGKSIQDPI
+412 
-426 KADKAAFVGVC
+426 
-437 KNLRYDVDDPRRAV
+437 
-451 LWAYLRD
+451 
-458 KVNIN
+458 
-463 SQARQDLD
+463 
-471 AKYGVNNNTAPKFKA
+471 
-486 KNLKAGNVEE
+486 E

-662 APAPDQTQVNDPNVE
+662 APAPDQIQVNDPNAE

-739 AIRQNSTN
+739 AIRQNSTD
-747 MYYYAR
+747 MYYYCR

-773 KKKRYVK
+773 KKKRYSK

>member
-46 TRKGLINEELIYR
+46 TRKGLINEELIYQ

-120 KELADRD
+120 KELADRN

-159 EDNVQLNKKFLDL
+159 EDSTQLNKKFLDL

-254 KEATP
+254 K
-259 RTQYKDN
+259 
-266 HVWTVNEY
+266 
-274 KLAYVLAEFGN
+274 
-285 QGLQLISQIYG
+285 
-296 INNLNIKLLANTIIG
+296 
-311 TTDAGLRF
+311 
-319 AVNGMKK
+319 
-326 VINDEQDSK
+326 
-335 WLASYFGNT
+335 
-344 KALEAYQELDGK
+344 
-356 SMNDCQSAISAEK
+356 
-369 CSEEEA
+369 
-375 AAAQKAQEAIDTKRS
+375 
-390 EGDAMANATTKQ
+390 
-402 IVDRAFADFK
+402 
-412 DNRTSIGKSIQDPI
+412 
-426 KADKAAFVGVC
+426 
-437 KNLRYDVDDPRRAV
+437 
-451 LWAYLRD
+451 
-458 KVNIN
+458 
-463 SQARQDLD
+463 
-471 AKYGVNNNTAPKFKA
+471 
-486 KNLKAGNVEE
+486 E

-592 NLENVVTEIESFW
+592 SLENVVTEIESFW

-662 APAPDQTQVNDPNVE
+662 APAPDQTQVNDPNAE

-703 ALQEADVEKVLRNIN
+703 ALQEADVEKVLSNIN

-724 EQRKKIIELSNAMYT
+724 EQKKKIIELSNAMYT
-739 AIRQNSTN
+739 AIRQNSTR
-747 MYYYAR
+747 MYYYGR

-773 KKKRYVK
+773 KKKRYIK

>member
-1 MNLSKNYI
+1 MNPSKNYI

-32 IGAGNNFEDALKIL
+32 IGAGNSFEDALKIL
-46 TRKGLINEELIYR
+46 TRRGLINEELVYQ
-59 NKADKFPLESIERG
+59 NKADKFPLEAIERG

-79 VMDVFDVHH
+79 VMDVYDIHH

-102 DNLGKDP
+102 DNLCKDP
-109 LYYINRIAGGT
+109 LYYINKVAEEIKQPTQEETEGD
-120 KELADRD
+120 L
-127 QKEVDNNDQ
+127 
-136 MKKVEAGTKHTLKE
+136 KKVEAGSKHTLKE
-150 GKYITEAPT
+150 GKYITEAPV

-172 YIKYKDGNYKVKDKE
+172 YIKYKDGNYQVKDKE
-187 TGELKAGKK
+187 TGELKPGKK
-196 LAPETAASKACMVV
+196 LAPETAAQKACMIV

-233 GKLQYQGEKDGVPT
+233 GKLQYQGEKDGVPS

-254 KEATP
+254 KEAT

-266 HVWTVNEY
+266 HVWTANEY
-274 KLAYVLAEFGN
+274 KLAYVLAEFGK
-285 QGLQLISQIYG
+285 QGLQLIGQIYG
-296 INNLNIKLLANTIIG
+296 IDNLSVKLLANTIIG

-319 AVNGMKK
+319 AVDGMKK

-390 EGDAMANATTKQ
+390 EGDATANTATKQ

-412 DNRTSIGKSIQDPI
+412 DNRTAIGKSIQDPI

-437 KNLRYDVDDPRRAV
+437 KNLGYGVDDPQRAV

-471 AKYGVNNNTAPKFKA
+471 AKYGISNSTAPKFKA

-496 ATKTVNDPLFSQFY
+496 ANNYGEISKDPVYTQFY
-510 QHFVKKYKDAGDPN
+510 QHYLKKAKEAKDVNAEKTARKQAKASYLKYK
-524 AELKARKDAKG
+524 E
-535 ALARYKAKQM
+535 KQNM

-559 NIVGKVL
+559 GIIGKVL

-582 SVSELPGIIN
+582 SVAELPGIIN

-624 EDGLPVGYKFVQPII
+624 EDGLPVGYKFVQPMIE
-639 DSLKKDLDPVL
+639 SLKKDLEPVL

-662 APAPDQTQVNDPNVE
+662 APAPDQTQVNDPNAE

-685 VPSVEPK
+685 IPPVPEK
-692 QTVFS
+692 KTVFS
-697 PAAKKL
+697 PA
-703 ALQEADVEKVLRNIN
+703 E
-718 NLGLSD
+718 
-724 EQRKKIIELSNAMYT
+724 
-739 AIRQNSTN
+739 
-747 MYYYAR
+747 
-753 QLHDYLDQ
+753 
-761 VLPKSNS
+761 PKEP
-768 SLQES
+768 LQES
-773 KKKRYVK
+773 KKNKRYTK

>member
-46 TRKGLINEELIYR
+46 TRKGLINEELIYQ

-120 KELADRD
+120 KELADRN

-159 EDNVQLNKKFLDL
+159 EDNTQLNKKFLDL

-196 LAPETAASKACMVV
+196 LAPETAAQKACLVI

-254 KEATP
+254 K
-259 RTQYKDN
+259 
-266 HVWTVNEY
+266 
-274 KLAYVLAEFGN
+274 
-285 QGLQLISQIYG
+285 
-296 INNLNIKLLANTIIG
+296 
-311 TTDAGLRF
+311 
-319 AVNGMKK
+319 
-326 VINDEQDSK
+326 
-335 WLASYFGNT
+335 
-344 KALEAYQELDGK
+344 
-356 SMNDCQSAISAEK
+356 
-369 CSEEEA
+369 
-375 AAAQKAQEAIDTKRS
+375 
-390 EGDAMANATTKQ
+390 
-402 IVDRAFADFK
+402 
-412 DNRTSIGKSIQDPI
+412 
-426 KADKAAFVGVC
+426 
-437 KNLRYDVDDPRRAV
+437 
-451 LWAYLRD
+451 
-458 KVNIN
+458 
-463 SQARQDLD
+463 
-471 AKYGVNNNTAPKFKA
+471 
-486 KNLKAGNVEE
+486 E

-592 NLENVVTEIESFW
+592 SLENVVTEIESFW

-662 APAPDQTQVNDPNVE
+662 APAPDQTQVNDPNAE

-724 EQRKKIIELSNAMYT
+724 EQRQKIIELSNAMYT
-739 AIRQNSTN
+739 AIRQNSTD
-747 MYYYAR
+747 MYYYCR

-773 KKKRYVK
+773 KKKRYIK

>member
-46 TRKGLINEELIYR
+46 TRKGLINEELIYQ

-102 DNLGKDP
+102 DNLGKDS

-254 KEATP
+254 KEAT
-259 RTQYKDN
+259 
-266 HVWTVNEY
+266 
-274 KLAYVLAEFGN
+274 
-285 QGLQLISQIYG
+285 
-296 INNLNIKLLANTIIG
+296 
-311 TTDAGLRF
+311 
-319 AVNGMKK
+319 
-326 VINDEQDSK
+326 
-335 WLASYFGNT
+335 
-344 KALEAYQELDGK
+344 
-356 SMNDCQSAISAEK
+356 
-369 CSEEEA
+369 
-375 AAAQKAQEAIDTKRS
+375 
-390 EGDAMANATTKQ
+390 
-402 IVDRAFADFK
+402 
-412 DNRTSIGKSIQDPI
+412 
-426 KADKAAFVGVC
+426 
-437 KNLRYDVDDPRRAV
+437 
-451 LWAYLRD
+451 
-458 KVNIN
+458 
-463 SQARQDLD
+463 
-471 AKYGVNNNTAPKFKA
+471 
-486 KNLKAGNVEE
+486 
-496 ATKTVNDPLFSQFY
+496 KTVNDPLFSQFY

-592 NLENVVTEIESFW
+592 SLENVVTEIESFW

-662 APAPDQTQVNDPNVE
+662 APAPDQTQVNDPNAE

-697 PAAKKL
+697 PAAKKT

-739 AIRQNSTN
+739 AISQNSTD
-747 MYYYAR
+747 MYYYCR

-773 KKKRYVK
+773 KKKRYSK